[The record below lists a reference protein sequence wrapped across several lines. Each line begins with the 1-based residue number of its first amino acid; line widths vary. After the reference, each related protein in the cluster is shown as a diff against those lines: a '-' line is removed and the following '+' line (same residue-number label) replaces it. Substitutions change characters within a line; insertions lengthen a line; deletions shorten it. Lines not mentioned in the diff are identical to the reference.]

1 MEMESHNPYQAPAA
15 AIADSVAA
23 PVPAAARVSGNAHA
37 ELLFAPSGVKL
48 IVMSLCTLNLY
59 AVYWFYR
66 NWKAIK
72 IADGANLMPFWRAFF
87 SPLWAYSC
95 FKRLRE
101 LAQTRRRQLAFS
113 PGMLALAFFLLNL
126 VSRAPVPYA
135 LLSFLAFM
143 PLLPVNSLV
152 RDFRRAEGADHERD
166 DRFGVANWLAIV
178 LGGGIVLL
186 ALLGLLLEG

>member
-15 AIADSVAA
+15 AIADSVA
-23 PVPAAARVSGNAHA
+23 PVPAAARVSGNVHA
-37 ELLFAPSGVKL
+37 ELLFAPSGLKL
-48 IVMSLCTLNLY
+48 IVMSLCTFNLY

-72 IADGANLMPFWRAFF
+72 IADRENLMPFWRAFF

-101 LAQTRRRQLAFS
+101 LAQSRRRQLAFS
-113 PGMLALAFFLLNL
+113 PGALALAFFLLNL
-126 VSRAPVPYA
+126 ASRAPLPYA

-152 RDFRRAEGADHERD
+152 RDFRRAEGADHGRD
-166 DRFGVANWLAIV
+166 DRFGVANWLAVV
-178 LGGGIVLL
+178 LGGGITLL
-186 ALLGLLLEG
+186 ALFGLMLEG